1 MDLASA
7 IEQLFTDIQTAAQ
20 GVAPL
25 AAVIGFL
32 GLGVMYMG
40 SSIPF
45 LSDWKRD
52 NPKAAHHVV
61 MGLLFVVFSGSVAT
75 LITFS

>member
-1 MDLASA
+1 MKISSTVRRGD
-7 IEQLFTDIQTAAQ
+7 F
-20 GVAPL
+20 GKVPR
-25 AAVIGFL
+25 GFMSHGNSPDYL
-32 GLGVMYMG
+32 PYMYMG